1 MVKISIE
8 VKEINYEKSF
18 DSLIT
23 QLIKECRAKADPTEI
38 EKLITRLGGDTI
50 QVANKLIGFLDTDTR
65 DQIIVW
71 LLESQHD
78 TIVSSVNEA
87 MHDMLGGDAVVI
99 GALYAQDEPGPKI
112 SLHAARVKT
121 DSKQLVESP
130 ALTGIVGGA
139 AKLVFSLTDPKT
151 IEKEAIKLLSSD
163 YVKPKLISMLS
174 DSLHEAGLYITLKD
188 IVISEDSGKEAIPR
202 MMDPEKDE
210 GLLPDVLE
218 DKIIDAFVAWLRA
231 IAIA

>member
-1 MVKISIE
+1 M
-8 VKEINYEKSF
+8 
-18 DSLIT
+18 
-23 QLIKECRAKADPTEI
+23 
-38 EKLITRLGGDTI
+38 
-50 QVANKLIGFLDTDTR
+50 ANKLIGFLDTDTR

-210 GLLPDVLE
+210 GLLPDALE